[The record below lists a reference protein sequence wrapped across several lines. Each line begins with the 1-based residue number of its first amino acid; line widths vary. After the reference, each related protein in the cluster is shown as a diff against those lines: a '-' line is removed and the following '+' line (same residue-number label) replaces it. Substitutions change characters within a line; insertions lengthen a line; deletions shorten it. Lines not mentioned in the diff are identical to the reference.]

1 MSETDSGF
9 NGGTTD
15 SDNPGSPSIV
25 ISNEVDYEFDV
36 FGSDYRT
43 FLHNQ
48 IKKVVE
54 AERLKRHLNKND
66 ELNVGIDLC
75 KNLLLEIGNRDERKA
90 AQVMDLMIELKL
102 ELVQLK
108 VKDSFD
114 IKYKNLIAGKSDKW
128 VVNGSHSSQ

>member
-1 MSETDSGF
+1 MFETDSGI

-15 SDNPGSPSIV
+15 SDNPRSPSIV
-25 ISNEVDYEFDV
+25 TSNEVENELDV

-54 AERLKRHLNKND
+54 AEQFKRKLDKND
-66 ELNVGIDLC
+66 ELTLGIDLC

-108 VKDSFD
+108 VWNSFD
-114 IKYKNLIAGKSDKW
+114 IKNRKFIIGKSKKW
-128 VVNGSHSSQ
+128 IVNGSRGS